1 MPRKSASSLP
11 DPTDLESG
19 ELRKSADT
27 RRRIMDAT
35 VHCLAHFGY
44 AGTNAIT
51 VAELA
56 KMTRSALLYH
66 FPTRMDLIGA
76 AIHYVTLRRIEMF
89 EVAMSKIEPGHDRV
103 AEAIDEAWRQNQTEE
118 YRAYSE
124 LSNAAHTDP
133 DLAAVFRPAM
143 AAYDLAR
150 RKTAMALFSAQE
162 KRAEGFHLR
171 RDVTRFLLDGL
182 ATHGWFGD
190 DGDTRAAQILQFL
203 KVLAREPEGRRLL
216 AKAARDATARPL
228 RGEALKPPSRRG

>member
-1 MPRKSASSLP
+1 MSRKSASVLP
-11 DPTDLESG
+11 DPTDLETG

-27 RRRIMDAT
+27 RRRIMEAT
-35 VHCLAHFGY
+35 VHCLASFGY
-44 AGTNAIT
+44 SGTNAIT

-66 FPTRMDLIGA
+66 FPTRIDLIGA

-89 EVAMSKIEPGHDRV
+89 EDVMGRIEPGRDRV

-118 YRAYSE
+118 YRAYCE

-150 RKTAMALFSAQE
+150 RKTATALFSLEE
-162 KRAEGFHLR
+162 KKVEGFHLR

-190 DGDTRAAQILQFL
+190 DGDARAAQMVQFL
-203 KVLAREPEGRRLL
+203 KGLAHEPEGRRLL
-216 AKAARDATARPL
+216 AKAVRDAPKRPARSPARKSAL
-228 RGEALKPPSRRG
+228 QRG

>member
-56 KMTRSALLYH
+56 KMTHSALLYH

-89 EVAMSKIEPGHDRV
+89 EVAMSKIEPGHDTRILLKGPGTV
-103 AEAIDEAWRQNQTEE
+103 
-118 YRAYSE
+118 
-124 LSNAAHTDP
+124 
-133 DLAAVFRPAM
+133 DLCKKPEFKNLM
-143 AAYDLAR
+143 
-150 RKTAMALFSAQE
+150 
-162 KRAEGFHLR
+162 
-171 RDVTRFLLDGL
+171 
-182 ATHGWFGD
+182 
-190 DGDTRAAQILQFL
+190 LQSL
-203 KVLAREPEGRRLL
+203 
-216 AKAARDATARPL
+216 
-228 RGEALKPPSRRG
+228 